1 MAQLPLAQAE
11 EGDPPAQIASDA
23 NTALANYGAA
33 IAEWMTQL
41 RGTAEEAGV
50 RLIICYHPRLT
61 PQLDGSVTVAASPEY
76 LRAFSEACEA
86 AGVLFVDMSER
97 FLQAYEAEHI
107 LPHGFANTAMGQGHL
122 NADGH
127 RLVAEALYD
136 AIVEAEG
143 GRA

>member
-1 MAQLPLAQAE
+1 M
-11 EGDPPAQIASDA
+11 
-23 NTALANYGAA
+23 
-33 IAEWMTQL
+33 
-41 RGTAEEAGV
+41 
-50 RLIICYHPRLT
+50 
-61 PQLDGSVTVAASPEY
+61 TVASSPEY